1 MKRTINIKEK
11 KLDVLSPI
19 VMGILNVTPDSFSD
33 GGKYVF
39 ADDAVRRA
47 NQMAKEGASIIDIGG
62 YSSRP
67 GAKDVSEQE
76 EMDRVI
82 PIIERITQEMDI
94 PISVDTFRSHVAD
107 ESIKAGASI
116 VNDISAGGDDVN
128 MIPTVAKHNVPF
140 IAMHK
145 QGHPSDMQINPQYSN
160 VLEEVYSHLKQVIDK
175 CKSAGIEDVIID
187 PGFGFGKSVS
197 HNYMLL
203 GHLSE
208 FKSLNVPILIGI
220 SRKSM
225 IYKSLDID
233 VKDALNGTTF
243 LHAFSLKNGANILR
257 VHDVKEAVECTELY
271 KLIIENLL

>member
-11 KLDVLSPI
+11 KLDVSSPI

-47 NQMAKEGASIIDIGG
+47 VQMVKEGASIIDIGG

-67 GAKDVSEQE
+67 DAKDVPEQE

-82 PIIERITQEMDI
+82 PIIERITQEMDV

-107 ESIKAGASI
+107 ESIKVGASI
-116 VNDISAGGDDVN
+116 VNDISAGSEDVN
-128 MIPTVAKHNVPF
+128 MIPTVAKHNLPF

-145 QGHPSDMQINPQYSN
+145 QGQPSDMQINPQYSN
-160 VLEEVYSHLKQVIDK
+160 VLEEVHSYLKQVIDK

-187 PGFGFGKSVS
+187 PGFGFGKSIS

-203 GHLSE
+203 SHLSE
-208 FKSLNVPILIGI
+208 FRSLNVPILIGI

-225 IYKSLDID
+225 IYKSLNID

-243 LHAFSLKNGANILR
+243 LHAFSLNNGANILR

-271 KLIIENLL
+271 KLIIENFL

>member
-1 MKRTINIKEK
+1 MKRTINLKEK
-11 KLDVLSPI
+11 KLDVSSPI

-47 NQMAKEGASIIDIGG
+47 VQMVKEGASIIDIGG

-82 PIIERITQEMDI
+82 PIIERITQEMDV

-107 ESIKAGASI
+107 ESIKVGASI
-116 VNDISAGGDDVN
+116 VNDISAGSDDVN

-145 QGHPSDMQINPQYSN
+145 QGQPSNMQNNPQYSN
-160 VLEEVYSHLKQVIDK
+160 VMEEVYSYLKQVIDK

-187 PGFGFGKSVS
+187 PGFGFGKSIS

-203 GHLSE
+203 NHLSE
-208 FKSLNVPILIGI
+208 FQSLNVPILIGI

-225 IYKSLDID
+225 IYKSLNID

-243 LHAFSLKNGANILR
+243 LHAFSLNNGANILR

-271 KLIIENLL
+271 KLICKNLL

>member
-11 KLDVLSPI
+11 KLDVSSPI

-47 NQMAKEGASIIDIGG
+47 VQMFREGARIIDIGG
-62 YSSRP
+62 YSSRQ

-107 ESIKAGASI
+107 ESINVGASI
-116 VNDISAGGDDVN
+116 VNDISAGSEDVN
-128 MIPTVAKHNVPF
+128 MIPTVAKHNLPF

-145 QGHPSDMQINPQYSN
+145 QGQPSDMQINPQYSN
-160 VLEEVYSHLKQVIDK
+160 VLEEVHSYLKQVIDK

-187 PGFGFGKSVS
+187 PGFGFGKSIS

-203 GHLSE
+203 SHLSE
-208 FKSLNVPILIGI
+208 FRSLNVPILIGI

-225 IYKSLDID
+225 IYKSLNID

-243 LHAFSLKNGANILR
+243 LHAFSLNNGANILR

-271 KLIIENLL
+271 KLIIENFL

>member
-1 MKRTINIKEK
+1 MKRIINIKEK
-11 KLDVLSPI
+11 KMDVSSPI

-47 NQMAKEGASIIDIGG
+47 VQMFKEGASIIDIGG

-116 VNDISAGGDDVN
+116 VNDISAGSDDVN

-145 QGHPSDMQINPQYSN
+145 QGQPSDMQINPKYSN
-160 VLEEVYSHLKQVIDK
+160 VLEEVHSYLKQVIDK

-203 GHLSE
+203 SHLSE

-225 IYKSLDID
+225 IYKSLNID
-233 VKDALNGTTF
+233 VKDTLNGTTF

-271 KLIIENLL
+271 KLIIENFL

>member
-11 KLDVLSPI
+11 KLDVSSPI

-47 NQMAKEGASIIDIGG
+47 VQMVKEGASIIDIGG

-67 GAKDVSEQE
+67 GAKDVPEQE

-82 PIIERITQEMDI
+82 PIIERITQEMDV

-107 ESIKAGASI
+107 ESIKVGASI
-116 VNDISAGGDDVN
+116 VNDISAGSEDVN
-128 MIPTVAKHNVPF
+128 MIPTVAKHNLPF

-145 QGHPSDMQINPQYSN
+145 QGQPSDMQINPQYSN
-160 VLEEVYSHLKQVIDK
+160 VLEEVHSYLKQVIDK

-187 PGFGFGKSVS
+187 PGFGFGKSIS

-203 GHLSE
+203 SHLSE
-208 FKSLNVPILIGI
+208 FRSLNVPILIGI

-225 IYKSLDID
+225 IYKSLNID

-243 LHAFSLKNGANILR
+243 LHAFSLNNGANILR

-271 KLIIENLL
+271 KLIIENFL

>member
-11 KLDVLSPI
+11 KLDVSSPI

-47 NQMAKEGASIIDIGG
+47 VQMVKEGASIIDIGG

-82 PIIERITQEMDI
+82 PIIERITQEMDV

-107 ESIKAGASI
+107 ESIKVGASI
-116 VNDISAGGDDVN
+116 VNDISAGSEDVN
-128 MIPTVAKHNVPF
+128 MIPTVAKHNLPF

-145 QGHPSDMQINPQYSN
+145 QGQPSDMQINPQYSN
-160 VLEEVYSHLKQVIDK
+160 VLEEVHSYLKQVIDK
-175 CKSAGIEDVIID
+175 CKSAGIEDVTID
-187 PGFGFGKSVS
+187 PGFGFGKSIS

-203 GHLSE
+203 SHLSE
-208 FKSLNVPILIGI
+208 FRSLNVPILIGI

-225 IYKSLDID
+225 IYKSLNID
-233 VKDALNGTTF
+233 VKDALNGTAF
-243 LHAFSLKNGANILR
+243 LHAYSLKNGANILR

-271 KLIIENLL
+271 KLIIENFL

>member
-11 KLDVLSPI
+11 KLDVSSPI

-47 NQMAKEGASIIDIGG
+47 VQMVKEGASIIDIGG

-67 GAKDVSEQE
+67 GAKDVPEQE

-82 PIIERITQEMDI
+82 PIIERIIQEMDV

-107 ESIKAGASI
+107 ESIKVGASI
-116 VNDISAGGDDVN
+116 VNDISAGSEDVN
-128 MIPTVAKHNVPF
+128 MIPTVAKHNLPF

-145 QGHPSDMQINPQYSN
+145 QGQPSDMQINPQYSN
-160 VLEEVYSHLKQVIDK
+160 VLEEVHSYLKQVIDK

-187 PGFGFGKSVS
+187 PGFGFGKSIS

-203 GHLSE
+203 SHLSE
-208 FKSLNVPILIGI
+208 FRSLNVPILIGI

-225 IYKSLDID
+225 IYKSLNID

-243 LHAFSLKNGANILR
+243 LHAFSLNNGANILR

-271 KLIIENLL
+271 KLIIENFL

>member
-1 MKRTINIKEK
+1 MKRTINLKEK

-47 NQMAKEGASIIDIGG
+47 VQMVKEGASIIDIGG

-82 PIIERITQEMDI
+82 PIIERITQEMDV

-107 ESIKAGASI
+107 ESIKVGASI
-116 VNDISAGGDDVN
+116 VNDISAGSDDVN

-145 QGHPSDMQINPQYSN
+145 QGQPSNMQNNPQYSN
-160 VLEEVYSHLKQVIDK
+160 VLEEVHSYLKQVIDR

-187 PGFGFGKSVS
+187 PGFGFGKSIS

-203 GHLSE
+203 SHLSE
-208 FKSLNVPILIGI
+208 FRSLNVPILIGI

-225 IYKSLDID
+225 IYKSLNID

-243 LHAFSLKNGANILR
+243 LHAFSLNNGANILR

-271 KLIIENLL
+271 KLICKNLL

>member
-11 KLDVLSPI
+11 KLDVSSPI
-19 VMGILNVTPDSFSD
+19 VMGILNITPDSFSD

-47 NQMAKEGASIIDIGG
+47 NQMVKERASIIDIGG

-76 EMDRVI
+76 EMDRVV
-82 PIIERITQEMDI
+82 PIIERITQELDI
-94 PISVDTFRSHVAD
+94 PISVDTFRSQVAD

-116 VNDISAGGDDVN
+116 VNDISAGSDDVN

-203 GHLSE
+203 GHLIE

>member
-11 KLDVLSPI
+11 KLDVSSPI
-19 VMGILNVTPDSFSD
+19 VMGIINVTPDSFSD

-47 NQMAKEGASIIDIGG
+47 VQMFREGARIIDIGG

-107 ESIKAGASI
+107 ESIKFGASI
-116 VNDISAGGDDVN
+116 VNDISAGSDDVN

-145 QGHPSDMQINPQYSN
+145 QGQPSNMHINPQYSN
-160 VLEEVYSHLKQVIDK
+160 VLEEVYSYLKQVIYK
-175 CKSAGIEDVIID
+175 CKSAGIEDVIVD
-187 PGFGFGKSVS
+187 PGFGFGKTTT
-197 HNYMLL
+197 HNFKLL
-203 GHLSE
+203 NHLNE
-208 FKSLNVPILIGI
+208 FKSLNVPLLIGV

-225 IYKSLDID
+225 IYKTLGIT
-233 VKDALNGTTF
+233 VQDALNGTTF
-243 LHAFSLKNGANILR
+243 LHAFSLNKGANILR
-257 VHDVKEAVECTELY
+257 VHDVKEAVECLRLFDQIKKY
-271 KLIIENLL
+271 